1 MAEIVVLGI
10 GLMTPVGLSAAETAA
25 SVRAGTTRFTQTNFR
40 GVRGLEP
47 VSLAEVPDDG
57 LPDLAVEENGL
68 TSREMRLLRLATLP
82 LLEALKAAGTSP
94 PKPPLM
100 LALPEIETLKP
111 LDAAKFLTRLAK
123 QTGDAFDPT
132 TSRATQRGR
141 AGGLLAI
148 QEAAKLLQSGTAGR
162 ILVGGVD
169 TFRDLFVL
177 GLLEKHKRLKSSWNA
192 DGFIPGEGAAF
203 LLLGTPK
210 SGQTLA
216 KLSAI
221 AEGKEEGHLF
231 SAQPYKGE
239 GLAGACEKLLAA
251 EPLPPIQEIY
261 SSMNGESH
269 WAKEWGVAYLRHSK
283 AFSPDARIHHPAD
296 CFGDLG
302 AACGPVLIGLA
313 TLGMKQGYRRSPCL
327 VYASSDQGPRAVLT
341 ATV

>member
-1 MAEIVVLGI
+1 
-10 GLMTPVGLSAAETAA
+10 
-25 SVRAGTTRFTQTNFR
+25 
-40 GVRGLEP
+40 
-47 VSLAEVPDDG
+47 
-57 LPDLAVEENGL
+57 
-68 TSREMRLLRLATLP
+68 
-82 LLEALKAAGTSP
+82 
-94 PKPPLM
+94 
-100 LALPEIETLKP
+100 